1 MNKGKSIAIALSL
14 VAVLSGCSSEGKSAS
29 DSAQMNQ
36 TLSMKTDFKFMS
48 DFLKAMK
55 SNGVVCT
62 GLTKRDEIMVKDAGD
77 CDFNGQVLSLT
88 LFASQEA
95 GNQIYSAMESLMSGY
110 LLTSNN
116 WWIQVDDESTA
127 KILEDKLGVRVK

>member
-1 MNKGKSIAIALSL
+1 MKKVKVMSTLFSFM
-14 VAVLSGCSSEGKSAS
+14 VFLSGCGGEIDSTIGSSQK
-29 DSAQMNQ
+29 NQ

-48 DFLKAMK
+48 DFLEAMQ

-77 CDFNGQVLSLT
+77 CNFNGQVLSLT
-88 LFASQEA
+88 LFSSEEA

-116 WWIQVDDESTA
+116 WWIQVYDEITA